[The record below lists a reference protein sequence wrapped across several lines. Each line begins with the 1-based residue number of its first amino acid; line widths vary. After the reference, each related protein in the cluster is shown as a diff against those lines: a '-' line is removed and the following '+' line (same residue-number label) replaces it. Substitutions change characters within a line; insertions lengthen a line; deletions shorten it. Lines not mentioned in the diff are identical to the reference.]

1 MNKLKI
7 AVICG
12 GNSPERQVSL
22 GCGLNVFNNL
32 DRSKYEPF
40 LIEVD
45 EDLRWQDTTSNQSV
59 ELYSTQL
66 GINYNLKD
74 KYDLAFLAM
83 PGSFGEDGQLQSILD
98 MVGLPY
104 THSGRLSSAM
114 TMDKA
119 TTASLVDSVEI
130 LTPKTLQFN
139 SSSNIESIVDQI
151 LNTFQ
156 YPIFIKPNNGGSSI
170 NTYKIIEELE
180 LWQALQELAKD
191 LPNISILAQECIN
204 GRELTCA
211 VMGNNDGTVEALMV
225 GEIITG
231 AEFFDYNAKYF
242 DASTEEIFP
251 AQIDIKTENR
261 IKQMSVLAHQIL
273 KCDGLTR
280 SDFILTKSGEIYF
293 LEINTNPGMAQASL
307 SPKIAKILYGSV
319 SVLLDKII
327 DLALIKFQIYPFR

>member
-45 EDLRWQDTTSNQSV
+45 EDLRWQDTTTNQPV
-59 ELYSTQL
+59 ELYSTQS

-104 THSGRLSSAM
+104 THSGRLSSAI

-119 TTASLVDSVEI
+119 TTASLVDSVDI

-139 SSSNIESIVDQI
+139 SSSNIESLVDQI

-156 YPIFIKPNNGGSSI
+156 YPIFVKPNNGGSSI

-180 LWQALQELAKD
+180 LWQALQELSKD
-191 LPNISILAQECIN
+191 LPNTSILAQECIN

-211 VMGNNDGTVEALMV
+211 VVGNNDDIVEALMV

-251 AQIDIKTENR
+251 AQIDIKIENR

-327 DLALIKFQIYPFR
+327 DLAVTKSQITR

>member
-40 LIEVD
+40 LIQVD
-45 EDLRWQDTTSNQSV
+45 EDLKWQDTTTNQPV

-119 TTASLVDSVEI
+119 TTASLVDSVDI

-139 SSSNIESIVDQI
+139 SSSNIESLVDQI

-156 YPIFIKPNNGGSSI
+156 YPIFVKPNNGGSSI

-191 LPNISILAQECIN
+191 LPSTSILAQECIN

-211 VMGNNDGTVEALMV
+211 VVGNNDGSIEALMV

-280 SDFILTKSGEIYF
+280 SDFILTKTGEVYF
-293 LEINTNPGMAQASL
+293 LEINTNPGMAQTSL

-319 SVLLDKII
+319 AVLLDKII
-327 DLALIKFQIYPFR
+327 DLALIKFQVSK

>member
-45 EDLRWQDTTSNQSV
+45 EDLRWQNTTTNQPV

-119 TTASLVDSVEI
+119 TTANLVDSVDI

-139 SSSNIESIVDQI
+139 SSSNIESLVDQI

-170 NTYKIIEELE
+170 SIYKIIEELE

-191 LPNISILAQECIN
+191 LPNTSILAQECIN

-211 VMGNNDGTVEALMV
+211 VIGNNDSLIEALMV

-251 AQIDIKTENR
+251 AQIDIKIENR

-280 SDFILTKSGEIYF
+280 SDFILTKSGEVYF

-327 DLALIKFQIYPFR
+327 DLALIKFQISK

>member
-45 EDLRWQDTTSNQSV
+45 EDLRWQDTTTNQPV
-59 ELYSTQL
+59 ELYSTQS

-104 THSGRLSSAM
+104 THSGRLSSAI

-119 TTASLVDSVEI
+119 TTASLVDSVDI

-139 SSSNIESIVDQI
+139 SSSNIESLVDQI

-156 YPIFIKPNNGGSSI
+156 YPIFVKPNNGGSSI

-180 LWQALQELAKD
+180 LWQALQELSKD
-191 LPNISILAQECIN
+191 LPNTSILAQECIN

-211 VMGNNDGTVEALMV
+211 VVGNNDDIVEALMV

-251 AQIDIKTENR
+251 AQIDIKIENK

-280 SDFILTKSGEIYF
+280 SDFILTKTGEIYF

-327 DLALIKFQIYPFR
+327 DLAVTKSQITR